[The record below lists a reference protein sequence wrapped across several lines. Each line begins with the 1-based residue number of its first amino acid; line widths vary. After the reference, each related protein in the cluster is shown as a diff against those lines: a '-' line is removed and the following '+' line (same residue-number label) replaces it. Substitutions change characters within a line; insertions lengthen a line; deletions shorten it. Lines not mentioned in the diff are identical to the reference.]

1 MRRNVEVLLA
11 KEPIAV
17 TTKVV
22 SSADAFSGLTN
33 QFDIFSTFMGHTTMA
48 RQFPAAKTSTCMTT
62 TEKLSTY
69 GTAKIMN
76 VAKDFATFGAL
87 ILVPAGVS
95 GTKISAPNVAKSDT
109 PASFDK
115 FAGWTEYLDD
125 GQISQ

>member
-69 GTAKIMN
+69 GCWI
-76 VAKDFATFGAL
+76 
-87 ILVPAGVS
+87 
-95 GTKISAPNVAKSDT
+95 
-109 PASFDK
+109 
-115 FAGWTEYLDD
+115 TEN
-125 GQISQ
+125 

>member
-22 SSADAFSGLTN
+22 SSADAFSELTN

-62 TEKLSTY
+62 TEKISTY
-69 GTAKIMN
+69 GTAEIMN
-76 VAKDFATFGAL
+76 VAKDFATFGAP
-87 ILVPAGVS
+87 ILVP
-95 GTKISAPNVAKSDT
+95 DT
-109 PASFDK
+109 LASFDK
-115 FAGWTEYLDD
+115 FAGWTE
-125 GQISQ
+125 